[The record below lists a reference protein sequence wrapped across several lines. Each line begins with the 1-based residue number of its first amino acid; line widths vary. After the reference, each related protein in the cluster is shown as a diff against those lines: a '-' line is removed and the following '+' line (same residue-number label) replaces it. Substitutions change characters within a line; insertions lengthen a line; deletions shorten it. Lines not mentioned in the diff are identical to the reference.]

1 MENENK
7 YFEEVDLD
15 KLYFDDLN
23 DEDKR
28 KAKILDKAYE
38 NKFKILEVLK
48 SKREE
53 LGLPK
58 SDVSKAT
65 GLSYHKIKQMET
77 FDEEFKVIDMLIYME
92 FLGLKFEIS

>member
-38 NKFKILEVLK
+38 NKFKILEV
-48 SKREE
+48 
-53 LGLPK
+53 
-58 SDVSKAT
+58 
-65 GLSYHKIKQMET
+65 
-77 FDEEFKVIDMLIYME
+77 
-92 FLGLKFEIS
+92 